1 MMTCVKESFATTKLE
16 REKGFRNSKNNNK
29 WKKRKKSLIK
39 IKMNK
44 KINKVKNNHKK
55 KMSSKKTINK
65 NLILTLQK
73 MIIKT
78 FKESEKYVNMTKKL
92 KKIKNENQISKN
104 KEIKSQQK
112 LKISI
117 TNSLKLKDNLKFIK
131 RKNY

>member
-1 MMTCVKESFATTKLE
+1 
-16 REKGFRNSKNNNK
+16 
-29 WKKRKKSLIK
+29 
-39 IKMNK
+39 
-44 KINKVKNNHKK
+44 
-55 KMSSKKTINK
+55 
-65 NLILTLQK
+65 

>member
-1 MMTCVKESFATTKLE
+1 
-16 REKGFRNSKNNNK
+16 
-29 WKKRKKSLIK
+29 
-39 IKMNK
+39 
-44 KINKVKNNHKK
+44 
-55 KMSSKKTINK
+55 
-65 NLILTLQK
+65 

-78 FKESEKYVNMTKKL
+78 FKESERYVNMTKKL

-112 LKISI
+112 SKISI